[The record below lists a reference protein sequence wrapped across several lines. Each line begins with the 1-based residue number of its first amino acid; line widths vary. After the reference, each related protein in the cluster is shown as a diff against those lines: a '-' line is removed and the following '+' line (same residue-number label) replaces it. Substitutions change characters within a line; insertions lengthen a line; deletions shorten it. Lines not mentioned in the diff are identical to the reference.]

1 MATYA
6 RKYSLEP
13 VEVPRVRTRNR
24 RIVTRLP
31 VPESLPLF
39 ERMER
44 FEPASM
50 QGQPPVMIHRA
61 KGWHVEDR
69 WGNRW
74 LDWSTGVL
82 IANAGNGNPAIVAAL
97 RRIIRRPLLSTYV
110 FPHADR
116 ALLVEELAALAP
128 QGADHRSASSPEG
141 APQGADHRSAS
152 SPEGAPQGADW
163 RVFLLSTGS
172 EATENCIKLA
182 KTWGLERHGP
192 ERRVFVSFRNGFH
205 GRTMGAQLAGGMDGA
220 KRWLG
225 RLDDSFVQVPFPDGY
240 KNPDTRF
247 ELFLETLAA
256 KGVRAEQVCGVM
268 AESYQGVGPDFM
280 PVDYARRLEEWCR
293 KHDVVLVMDEVQA
306 GFCRTGTWFAFEQ
319 YGITPD
325 LIACGK
331 GISSSLPLS
340 AVIGRADIMG
350 LYPPGSMTSTHSGS
364 PLPVAAA
371 LANVRELRRGPY
383 LANARELGPVLRE
396 GLLAIQRRH
405 PAQAGCVQ
413 ARGLVAGIQIVKP
426 GTREPDGATALRV
439 NLACFHKG
447 LLMFAP
453 VGVAGECIKIA
464 PPLDTSREALDE
476 GLAVLGEAMD
486 EVLG

>member
-1 MATYA
+1 MATIPL
-6 RKYSLEP
+6 KYSLEP
-13 VEVPRVRTRNR
+13 VAVPRVHTRNR
-24 RIVTRLP
+24 RIVTKLP

-44 FEPASM
+44 YEPVSM
-50 QGQPPVMIHRA
+50 QGQPPVFIHRA

-74 LDWSTGVL
+74 LDWSSGVL
-82 IANAGNGNPAIVAAL
+82 ISNAGNGNPAIVAAL
-97 RRIIRRPLLSTYV
+97 RQIIKRPLLSTYV
-110 FPHADR
+110 FPHEGRIRLA
-116 ALLVEELAALAP
+116 EEIASLAP
-128 QGADHRSASSPEG
+128 KGV
-141 APQGADHRSAS
+141 
-152 SPEGAPQGADW
+152 DW
-163 RVFLLSTGS
+163 RVFFLSTGS
-172 EATENCIKLA
+172 EATENCLKLC
-182 KTWGLERHGP
+182 KTYGLEKRGP
-192 ERRVFVSFRNGFH
+192 DCRVFVTFQNAFH
-205 GRTMGAQLAGGMDGA
+205 GRTMGAQLAGGMQKS

-256 KGVRAEQVCGVM
+256 KGVKPEQVCGVM
-268 AESYQGVGPDFM
+268 SESFQGVGPDFL
-280 PVDYARRLEEWCR
+280 PVDYAQRLEEWCR

-306 GFCRTGTWFAFEQ
+306 GFCRSGKWFTFEH

-340 AVIGRADIMG
+340 AVIGRADIMN

-383 LANARELGPVLRE
+383 LANAQALDPVLRD

-405 PAQAGCVQ
+405 PAQVGCVHS
-413 ARGLVAGIQIVKP
+413 RGLVGGIQIMKP
-426 GTREPDGATALRV
+426 GTREPDAATALRI

-447 LLMFAP
+447 VLMFAP
-453 VGVAGECIKIA
+453 VGIAGECVKIA

-486 EVLG
+486 EVLD